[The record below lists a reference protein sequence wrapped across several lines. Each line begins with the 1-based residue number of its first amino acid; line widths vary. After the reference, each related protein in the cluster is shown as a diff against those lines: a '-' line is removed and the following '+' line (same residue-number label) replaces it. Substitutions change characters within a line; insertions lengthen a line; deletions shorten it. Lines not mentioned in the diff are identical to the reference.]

1 MGCVCYLQFIE
12 LQLANFGNMN
22 PKLKRAL
29 LDAESVAH
37 LQGKEWYILPLAD
50 TARLMYQ
57 LLIDNGID
65 VDKAIEES
73 DIRFE

>member
-1 MGCVCYLQFIE
+1 
-12 LQLANFGNMN
+12 MN

-29 LDAESVAH
+29 CDAECLAH

-50 TARLMYQ
+50 TARFMYQ

-65 VDKAIEES
+65 VDKAIDES
-73 DIRFE
+73 DIKFE

>member
-1 MGCVCYLQFIE
+1 
-12 LQLANFGNMN
+12 MN
-22 PKLKRAL
+22 TKLKQSL

-37 LQGKEWYILPLAD
+37 LQGYEWYILPLAD

-65 VDKAIEES
+65 VDKVIDES
-73 DIRFE
+73 EIRFE